1 MEKRKLFPEKDTY
14 SRRYQNYAAGTVL
27 DMVLMGRR
35 PFIKWNIREQDIQI
49 ALEILDRIGAVELA
63 HREFCSLSG
72 GQRQKILI
80 ARAMAQEPEMFLFD
94 EPISF
99 WMYRTSLVLWKW
111 LAIWCG
117 KRTSWQSWLSMI

>member
-49 ALEILDRIGAVELA
+49 ALEILD
-63 HREFCSLSG
+63 
-72 GQRQKILI
+72 
-80 ARAMAQEPEMFLFD
+80 
-94 EPISF
+94 
-99 WMYRTSLVLWKW
+99 
-111 LAIWCG
+111 
-117 KRTSWQSWLSMI
+117 